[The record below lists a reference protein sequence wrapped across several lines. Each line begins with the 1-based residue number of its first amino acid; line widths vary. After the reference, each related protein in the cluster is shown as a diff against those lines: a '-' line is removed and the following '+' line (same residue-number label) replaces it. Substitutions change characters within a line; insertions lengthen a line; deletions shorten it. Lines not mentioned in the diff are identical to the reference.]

1 MKISK
6 LLMIVG
12 MCLCLS
18 GCAADKSHTEN
29 TQENKSVKG
38 ENQLIASGNMY
49 EITDNNFTKGLEH
62 EFTDDELKIWN
73 AIYNDNGFE
82 KGEETIEKGNIKYM
96 INLYDSQE
104 NEVGEYM
111 ADKDGN
117 LYDGKQDG
125 SAVYN
130 QEITELIRDIIS

>member
-6 LLMIVG
+6 LLMSVG
-12 MCLCLS
+12 MCLCLA
-18 GCAADKSHTEN
+18 GCAAGKSHTEN
-29 TQENKSVKG
+29 TQENNSVKG

-73 AIYNDNGFE
+73 DIYKDNGFD
-82 KGEETIEKGNIKYM
+82 KGEEIIEKENINYM

>member
-1 MKISK
+1 
-6 LLMIVG
+6 
-12 MCLCLS
+12 MCLCLF

>member
-1 MKISK
+1 
-6 LLMIVG
+6 
-12 MCLCLS
+12 
-18 GCAADKSHTEN
+18 
-29 TQENKSVKG
+29 
-38 ENQLIASGNMY
+38 
-49 EITDNNFTKGLEH
+49 
-62 EFTDDELKIWN
+62 
-73 AIYNDNGFE
+73 
-82 KGEETIEKGNIKYM
+82 M

>member
-1 MKISK
+1 M
-6 LLMIVG
+6 
-12 MCLCLS
+12 
-18 GCAADKSHTEN
+18 
-29 TQENKSVKG
+29 
-38 ENQLIASGNMY
+38 IASGNMY

-62 EFTDDELKIWN
+62 EFTEDELKIWN
-73 AIYNDNGFE
+73 DIYNDNGFE